1 MVIGV
6 VLARNST
13 NGSNDRYMHKL
24 LIELERAWCASEI
37 LSGSGGGSG
46 SRSGSGSGD
55 GGAGVSHDEERWL
68 AVCFCEFVERA
79 LHQLRLH
86 RDLYPVLHHLSL
98 NKLVIFLLRNYNS

>member
-1 MVIGV
+1 
-6 VLARNST
+6 
-13 NGSNDRYMHKL
+13 MHKL